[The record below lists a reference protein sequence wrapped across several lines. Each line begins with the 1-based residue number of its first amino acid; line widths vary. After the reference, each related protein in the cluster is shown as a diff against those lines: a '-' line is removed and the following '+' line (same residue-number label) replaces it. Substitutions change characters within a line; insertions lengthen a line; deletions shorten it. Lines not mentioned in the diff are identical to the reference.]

1 MKDRTNEEGIDP
13 VTDGPTDDARR
24 RGESESRHG
33 EKHGAPQERTMI
45 EEILEPEN
53 LAQAWKRVKA
63 NKGAPGIDGMTVE
76 DFPAFAREHWPRI
89 ATAIR
94 EGTYRPAPVRRVW
107 IPKPDGTKRPARDTD
122 GAGSRDP
129 ASRRT
134 SAGTAFRSGFQR
146 TQLRIPS
153 RPLRPQ
159 AVAAME
165 TGWKE
170 GRRHAV
176 ECDLKS
182 FFDTVNHDRLMNAL
196 LGKVRCRKTLGLIRR
211 YLTAGVVLPDGT
223 REATPQGVP
232 QGGPL
237 SPLLANIVLDPLD
250 KELESRGHQFA
261 RYADDFIVLVKSANA
276 AKRVLASLIRYCEGR
291 LQLIVNRAKSRAAP
305 LKTCEFLGYR
315 LNQRAKLAWTDKA
328 HHRFKERIREI
339 TSRNRGHKVQT
350 VIDELNLYV
359 RGWLNY
365 YKLSSTYKEVLAL
378 SVWVRRRVRLYY
390 WKQWKQPRTRRRH
403 LLALGADPDT
413 VHMATRSR
421 KGYWRMSQNE
431 IVRFAL
437 NNRWL
442 ERTRG
447 SGSESHLD
455 RSSLRAKGPC
465 LIGTALY
472 GAVRRVVWDPG
483 ANYSRGPDCASSFSG
498 EAAIEEYLA
507 ADGTVRGMKITKPD
521 GSLVMIGDVN
531 QPLQHEIDQ
540 RNPQEESS
548 ENMKASTPL
557 ARHQC
562 ESEIHLEHTEDQP
575 PSTNL

>member
-45 EEILEPEN
+45 DEILEPEN
-53 LAQAWKRVKA
+53 LAQAWQRVKA
-63 NKGAPGIDGMTVE
+63 NQGAPGIDGMTVE

-94 EGTYRPAPVRRVW
+94 EGNYRPAPVRRVW
-107 IPKPDGTKRPARDTD
+107 IPKPDGTKRPLGIPTVLDRVIQQAVAQVLGPLFEADFSEHSYGYRP
-122 GAGSRDP
+122 GR
-129 ASRRT
+129 
-134 SAGTAFRSGFQR
+134 SAH
-146 TQLRIPS
+146 
-153 RPLRPQ
+153 Q

-182 FFDTVNHDRLMNAL
+182 FFDTV
-196 LGKVRCRKTLGLIRR
+196 
-211 YLTAGVVLPDGT
+211 
-223 REATPQGVP
+223 
-232 QGGPL
+232 
-237 SPLLANIVLDPLD
+237 
-250 KELESRGHQFA
+250 
-261 RYADDFIVLVKSANA
+261 
-276 AKRVLASLIRYCEGR
+276 KRVMASLIRYCEGR

-305 LKTCEFLGYR
+305 LKSCEFLGYR
-315 LNQRAKLAWTDKA
+315 LNHRAKLAWTAKA

-350 VIDELNLYV
+350 VIDELNLYT

-403 LLALGADPDT
+403 LLALGADPET

-442 ERTRG
+442 EEQG
-447 SGSESHLD
+447 VPD
-455 RSSLRAKGPC
+455 LRAIWIK
-465 LIGTALY
+465 LHY
-472 GAVRRVVWDPG
+472 
-483 ANYSRGPDCASSFSG
+483 GPD
-498 EAAIEEYLA
+498 
-507 ADGTVRGMKITKPD
+507 
-521 GSLVMIGDVN
+521 
-531 QPLQHEIDQ
+531 
-540 RNPQEESS
+540 
-548 ENMKASTPL
+548 
-557 ARHQC
+557 ARV
-562 ESEIHLEHTEDQP
+562 
-575 PSTNL
+575 

>member
-1 MKDRTNEEGIDP
+1 MKGRTNEEGIDLL
-13 VTDGPTDDARR
+13 TNGLAENARR
-24 RGESESRHG
+24 RGKPESCHG

-53 LAQAWKRVKA
+53 LAAAWKRVRA

-94 EGTYRPAPVRRVW
+94 EGNYRPAPVRRVW
-107 IPKPDGTKRPARDTD
+107 IPKPDGSKRPL
-122 GAGSRDP
+122 G
-129 ASRRT
+129 
-134 SAGTAFRSGFQR
+134 
-146 TQLRIPS
+146 IPTVLD
-153 RPLRPQ
+153 RVIQQ
-159 AVAAME
+159 AVAQVLGPLFEVDFSEHSYGYRPGRSAHQAVAELE

-196 LGKVRCRKTLGLIRR
+196 KEKIRCPRVLGLIRR
-211 YLTAGVVLPDGT
+211 YLMAGVKLSDGT

-237 SPLLANIVLDPLD
+237 SPLLANIALDPLD
-250 KELESRGHQFA
+250 KELEARGHKFA
-261 RYADDFIVLVKSANA
+261 RYADDFIVMVKSANA
-276 AKRVLASLIRYCEGR
+276 AKRVLAALIRYCEGR
-291 LQLIVNRAKSRAAP
+291 LQLIVNRAKSHAAP
-305 LKTCEFLGYR
+305 LKSCEFLGYR
-315 LNQRAKLAWTDKA
+315 LNNRAKLAWTDKA
-328 HHRFKERIREI
+328 HHRFKERVREI

-350 VIDELNLYV
+350 VIDELNLYI

-365 YKLSSTYKEVLAL
+365 YKLSSTYREVLAL

-403 LLALGADPDT
+403 LLALGADPST

-442 ERTRG
+442 EEQG
-447 SGSESHLD
+447 VPD
-455 RSSLRAKGPC
+455 LRAIWIV
-465 LIGTALY
+465 LHY
-472 GAVRRVVWDPG
+472 
-483 ANYSRGPDCASSFSG
+483 GPD
-498 EAAIEEYLA
+498 
-507 ADGTVRGMKITKPD
+507 
-521 GSLVMIGDVN
+521 
-531 QPLQHEIDQ
+531 
-540 RNPQEESS
+540 
-548 ENMKASTPL
+548 
-557 ARHQC
+557 ARV
-562 ESEIHLEHTEDQP
+562 
-575 PSTNL
+575 